1 MSKNK
6 FFDKIKESKIERSVE
21 DAYNEG
27 INQYFPTDKGI
38 QYPFACDGYVDTK
51 TDNDKDLKLIVEYK
65 FNEVM
70 FNTVSRAKVLVQ
82 VIYYIKKFEQKG
94 LVLPNVCMIGDKD
107 ECFVM
112 HTNELLK
119 YLDEKVDWTISPSN
133 AATSNPDLVLKVSQD
148 TNINPFIFE
157 VNENFNFKSVAD
169 KIKDLADDVQRYV
182 HVTEHNISNIF
193 DYFTSRVIKNSKK
206 ISPNDIVAIFIGV
219 ITDGDNYYVHPKKP
233 NYICTPF
240 GDIQIDASQFK
251 GFISHFSR
259 TYTPQEKM
267 KFAEISDRLI
277 EDTNRRNKGEF
288 YTPTLFVDYAHK
300 MISEALGDNWKD
312 EYVVWDNCCGTKNL
326 TRDYR
331 FKELYCSTLENAELE
346 ISSRYN
352 PEAVSFQFDFLNDTI
367 AGRESLTGVY
377 DDKLPIGLKDALLE
391 NKPIV
396 FLLNPPYSY
405 HGGQSGSGK
414 GASDTKVKELM
425 IKNNIDGKGELYI
438 QFLYRISIIKQK
450 FNLTNCYIALFCKQF
465 ICRSS
470 FKSFRKDFLNHF
482 CFIDGFMFCAGE
494 FDNVS
499 NHYGLTFNI
508 WKAEKDTNNNY
519 FAHNVVE
526 NINGEIK
533 ILKKNKLLYNTDNN
547 NSFFDTI
554 LNDAKRINEFPNFR
568 HKFLAYDDNIKVPN
582 NYIGCIYKSLVGT
595 KLSTMPYSG
604 NNGAKF
610 MLTPD
615 NYKDSI
621 SYYALTHL
629 THNSW
634 KDGQNEFL
642 IPNKNHLYY
651 DNFVNDALM
660 FCIFNGDYDWSLR
673 NVNYHDKVWDIKNEF
688 FWMSKSE
695 IESLANKYNNDDC
708 FNDAHTSSERFVY
721 EKLQTI
727 TLSAQAQAVLD
738 KASDIVRNTFK
749 YRELFNQEHPEYQI
763 NNWDCGWYQIK
774 ALCKEYAKSEYDE
787 FVKLYKKLADKMRPM
802 VYELGFLK

>member
-1 MSKNK
+1 M
-6 FFDKIKESKIERSVE
+6 KI
-21 DAYNEG
+21 N
-27 INQYFPTDKGI
+27 
-38 QYPFACDGYVDTK
+38 
-51 TDNDKDLKLIVEYK
+51 DND
-65 FNEVM
+65 
-70 FNTVSRAKVLVQ
+70 
-82 VIYYIKKFEQKG
+82 
-94 LVLPNVCMIGDKD
+94 
-107 ECFVM
+107 
-112 HTNELLK
+112 
-119 YLDEKVDWTISPSN
+119 
-133 AATSNPDLVLKVSQD
+133 
-148 TNINPFIFE
+148 
-157 VNENFNFKSVAD
+157 
-169 KIKDLADDVQRYV
+169 
-182 HVTEHNISNIF
+182 
-193 DYFTSRVIKNSKK
+193 
-206 ISPNDIVAIFIGV
+206 
-219 ITDGDNYYVHPKKP
+219 
-233 NYICTPF
+233 
-240 GDIQIDASQFK
+240 
-251 GFISHFSR
+251 SR
-259 TYTPQEKM
+259 TY
-267 KFAEISDRLI
+267 DRLI
-277 EDTNRRNKGEF
+277 EDKERRSKGQF
-288 YTPTLFVDYAHK
+288 YTPKLFADYAHK
-300 MISEALGDNWKD
+300 LISETLGDNWKD

-331 FKELYCSTLENAELE
+331 FKELYCSTLENVELE
-346 ISSRYN
+346 ISSQYN

-377 DDKLPIGLKDALLE
+377 DDKLPKGLKDALLE

-396 FLLNPPYSY
+396 FFINPPYSY
-405 HGGQSGSGK
+405 NGGQSGSGK
-414 GASDTKVKELM
+414 GSSNTKVKEVM

-470 FKSFRKDFLNHF
+470 FKSFRNDFLNNF

-533 ILKKNKLLYNTDNN
+533 ILEKNKLLYNTDNN
-547 NSFFDTI
+547 KSFIDILSNDT
-554 LNDAKRINEFPNFR
+554 KRINEFPNFR
-568 HKFLAYDDNIKVPN
+568 YKLLVSDDNIKVPN
-582 NYIGCIYKSLVGT
+582 NYIGCIYNALNRT
-595 KLSTMPYSG
+595 MLSSMPYAG

-610 MLTPD
+610 MVTTN
-615 NYKDSI
+615 NYKDII
-621 SYYALTHL
+621 SYYALTYL

-651 DNFVNDALM
+651 DTFINDALM

-673 NVNYHDKVWDIKNEF
+673 NVNYHDKLWDIKNEF

-695 IESLANKYNNDDC
+695 IESLALKYNNDDC

-727 TLSAQAQAVLD
+727 TLSPEAKAVLD
-738 KASDIVRNTFK
+738 KASDIVRKSFK

-763 NNWDCGWYQIK
+763 NNWDCGFYQIK
-774 ALCKEYAKSEYDE
+774 ALCKKYMPEELNKFKEI
-787 FVKLYKKLADKMRPM
+787 YKKLADKMRPM

>member
-1 MSKNK
+1 M
-6 FFDKIKESKIERSVE
+6 KI
-21 DAYNEG
+21 N
-27 INQYFPTDKGI
+27 
-38 QYPFACDGYVDTK
+38 
-51 TDNDKDLKLIVEYK
+51 DND
-65 FNEVM
+65 
-70 FNTVSRAKVLVQ
+70 SR
-82 VIYYIKKFEQKG
+82 
-94 LVLPNVCMIGDKD
+94 
-107 ECFVM
+107 
-112 HTNELLK
+112 
-119 YLDEKVDWTISPSN
+119 
-133 AATSNPDLVLKVSQD
+133 
-148 TNINPFIFE
+148 
-157 VNENFNFKSVAD
+157 
-169 KIKDLADDVQRYV
+169 
-182 HVTEHNISNIF
+182 
-193 DYFTSRVIKNSKK
+193 
-206 ISPNDIVAIFIGV
+206 
-219 ITDGDNYYVHPKKP
+219 NY
-233 NYICTPF
+233 
-240 GDIQIDASQFK
+240 
-251 GFISHFSR
+251 
-259 TYTPQEKM
+259 
-267 KFAEISDRLI
+267 DRLI
-277 EDTNRRNKGEF
+277 EDKERRRKGQF
-288 YTPTLFVDYAHK
+288 YTPKIFADYAHK
-300 MISEALGDNWKD
+300 LISDTLGNNWKD

-367 AGRESLTGVY
+367 AGRDSLSGVY
-377 DDKLPIGLKDALLE
+377 DDKLPKGLKDALLQ

-405 HGGQSGSGK
+405 NGGQCGSGK
-414 GASDTKVKELM
+414 GASNTKVKELM
-425 IKNNIDGKGELYI
+425 IKDNIDGKGELYI
-438 QFLYRISIIKQK
+438 QFLYRISLIKQK

-482 CFIDGFMFCAGE
+482 CFINGIMFCAGE

-508 WKAEKDTNNNY
+508 WKTEKDTNNNY

-568 HKFLAYDDNIKVPN
+568 HKLLVSDDNIKVPN

-610 MLTPD
+610 MVTTN
-615 NYKDSI
+615 NYKDII

-634 KDGQNEFL
+634 KDGENEFL

-673 NVNYHDKVWDIKNEF
+673 NVNYHNKLWDIKNEF
-688 FWMSKSE
+688 FWMSKPE

-708 FNDAHTSSERFVY
+708 YNDAHSSRERFVY
-721 EKLQTI
+721 NKLQTI
-727 TLSAQAQAVLD
+727 TLSPEAKAVLD

-763 NNWDCGWYQIK
+763 NNWDCGFYQIK
-774 ALCKEYAKSEYDE
+774 ALCKEYMPELLKE
-787 FVKLYKKLADKMRPM
+787 FKEVYKKLADKMRPM

>member
-1 MSKNK
+1 M
-6 FFDKIKESKIERSVE
+6 
-21 DAYNEG
+21 
-27 INQYFPTDKGI
+27 
-38 QYPFACDGYVDTK
+38 
-51 TDNDKDLKLIVEYK
+51 
-65 FNEVM
+65 
-70 FNTVSRAKVLVQ
+70 
-82 VIYYIKKFEQKG
+82 
-94 LVLPNVCMIGDKD
+94 
-107 ECFVM
+107 
-112 HTNELLK
+112 
-119 YLDEKVDWTISPSN
+119 
-133 AATSNPDLVLKVSQD
+133 
-148 TNINPFIFE
+148 
-157 VNENFNFKSVAD
+157 
-169 KIKDLADDVQRYV
+169 
-182 HVTEHNISNIF
+182 
-193 DYFTSRVIKNSKK
+193 TSR
-206 ISPNDIVAIFIGV
+206 
-219 ITDGDNYYVHPKKP
+219 NY
-233 NYICTPF
+233 
-240 GDIQIDASQFK
+240 
-251 GFISHFSR
+251 
-259 TYTPQEKM
+259 
-267 KFAEISDRLI
+267 DRLI
-277 EDTNRRNKGEF
+277 EDKERRRKGQF
-288 YTPTLFVDYAHK
+288 YTPKIFADYAHEL
-300 MISEALGDNWKD
+300 ISNTLGNNWKD

-367 AGRESLTGVY
+367 AGRDSLSGVY
-377 DDKLPIGLKDALLE
+377 DDKLPKGLKDALLE

-405 HGGQSGSGK
+405 NGGQCGSAK

-425 IKNNIDGKGELYI
+425 IKDNIDGKGELYI
-438 QFLYRISIIKQK
+438 QFLYRISLIKQK

-482 CFIDGFMFCAGE
+482 CFINGIMFCAGE

-508 WKAEKDTNNNY
+508 WKAEKDTNNNC

-533 ILKKNKLLYNTDNN
+533 ILEKNKLLYNTDNN
-547 NSFFDTI
+547 KSFFDTI
-554 LNDAKRINEFPNFR
+554 LNDGKRINEFPNFR
-568 HKFLAYDDNIKVPN
+568 HKLLVSDDNIKVPN

-610 MLTPD
+610 MVTTD
-615 NYKDSI
+615 NYKDII
-621 SYYALTHL
+621 SYYALTYL

-651 DNFVNDALM
+651 DTFVNDALM

-673 NVNYHDKVWDIKNEF
+673 NVNYHNKLWDIKNEF

-695 IESLANKYNNDDC
+695 IESLANKYNNDYC
-708 FNDAHTSSERFVY
+708 FNDAHSSSERFVY

-727 TLSAQAQAVLD
+727 TLSPEAQEVLD